1 MENGSDTLEFALTLL
16 FALVTA
22 VSIGFWTQPLFG
34 EGLSRDLLRMLVAGG
49 AGGLVAWYLWQYR
62 KGDDTTED

>member
-1 MENGSDTLEFALTLL
+1 MEEDSNALEFALTLL

-34 EGLSRDLLRMLVAGG
+34 EGLSRDLLRMLVSGG
-49 AGGLVAWYLWQYR
+49 AGGLVAWHLWRCR
-62 KGDDTTED
+62 KGDQASEG